1 MRITKYE
8 HATVMIEE
16 GSSRLVIDPGGF
28 LETLTDFAGIT
39 AVVVTHVH
47 PDHCSPA
54 NLQGISE
61 SNPEVPIY
69 APAAVA
75 TTVPGVNVVPI
86 SPGDVFSHGDF
97 TLEFFGGTHAVI
109 HESIPVIGNVGVF
122 VNDAFYYPGDSFAL
136 PDDREVTILAAP
148 LGAPWLK
155 VGDAMDFVLDVA
167 PQYCFGTH
175 DMTLSAIGH
184 RMHHDRLAW
193 ATQQGGGQYLPL
205 EPGEAIDL

>member
-8 HATVMIEE
+8 HATVTIDE

-28 LETLTDFAGIT
+28 LTSFTDFTNIA

-54 NLQGISE
+54 NLQRISE
-61 SNPEVPIY
+61 SNPDVPIY
-69 APAAVA
+69 GPSAVA
-75 TTVPGVNVVPI
+75 TTVPGVNVIAV
-86 SPGDVFSHGDF
+86 SPGDTITHGDF

-109 HESIPVIGNVGVF
+109 HESIPTIGNVGAL
-122 VNDAFYYPGDSFAL
+122 VNDQFYYPGDSYAL
-136 PDDREVTILAAP
+136 PGDRDVMVLAAP

-155 VGDAMDFVLDVA
+155 IGDAMDFVLDVT

-175 DMTLSAIGH
+175 DMTLSDIG
-184 RMHHDRLAW
+184 RGMHHDRLDW
-193 ATQQGGGQYLPL
+193 ATQRGGGHYLPL
-205 EPGEAIDL
+205 APAEAIDL